1 MDLSAGSLSVAARY
15 VSHADA
21 ASDQASLR
29 SVPVEA
35 PLNLVYG
42 NVPFAVMMVTPDDL
56 EDFVLGFSFTEGVI
70 AGIGDLRDVSI
81 EHEPRGLRA
90 VVTLAPECLSTH
102 LARQR
107 SMSGRT
113 GCGVCG
119 ITELAD
125 LPNAVK
131 RSDKSPLEIVVPSRT
146 AIAAAVRS
154 LPAHQPLN
162 DQTRAV
168 HAAAWFTL
176 QGECVAVREDVG
188 RHNALDKLIGALL
201 RRGIDPRSGFVLIT
215 SRCSFEMVE
224 KVAFFG
230 AGTLVA
236 VSAPTSL
243 ALERARELGITVFAI
258 AREDGATQFT
268 GLPPVQSLEIPA

>member
-1 MDLSAGSLSVAARY
+1 MSVGSLDVATQYLSYPSVE
-15 VSHADA
+15 AD
-21 ASDQASLR
+21 R
-29 SVPVEA
+29 PVMRRVPVEV

-56 EDFVLGFSFTEGVI
+56 EDFVLGFSYTEGVI

-81 EHEPRGLRA
+81 EHDPRGLRA

-119 ITELAD
+119 ITDLAD
-125 LPNAVK
+125 LPSAVNGTGAG
-131 RSDKSPLEIVVPSRT
+131 KSAVTASVPSRA
-146 AIAAAVRS
+146 AISAAVRA

-162 DQTRAV
+162 EATRAV
-168 HAAAWFTL
+168 HAAAWFTM
-176 QGECVAVREDVG
+176 QGEFVAAREDIG

-201 RRGIDPRSGFVLIT
+201 RHGTDPRSGFVLIT

-224 KVAFFG
+224 KVAVLG

-268 GLPPVQSLEIPA
+268 GLPPAQSLEIPA